1 MSILPQLEHDLFQ
14 AAKQR
19 LPAAGL
25 PDGAHDRRRRREPDS
40 TGRAGIRRGL
50 ASTTKALPMLLALS
64 VTVIVAG
71 FALILFDHR
80 GESPPARPASSVQA
94 SRQELIEMLGVL
106 RRPQSH
112 SDLDRELF
120 GLYLTNLDP
129 DTGVIPPNRYIPMS
143 RPRPSLKRSGYP
155 ELDRRLAR
163 LERIPAW
170 SAKVLIVPTTF
181 QPSPSSSRRSEGVNL
196 VLRIGSAATI
206 PPSSE
211 SGTGPRPT
219 SIDTIRAH
227 GLALTNNVRGNDTL
241 DGVVLVPDGVAKIT
255 LRVIRIIKAPV
266 TVDPNQFGTA
276 TAPVHDNI
284 AAFQLPIPTATSRHA
299 FSSLFGTAAV
309 AQVTWYGT
317 AGNVIKHTTTSLDV
331 LIKVSG
337 TKSRPG
343 GA

>member
-1 MSILPQLEHDLFQ
+1 M
-14 AAKQR
+14 
-19 LPAAGL
+19 
-25 PDGAHDRRRRREPDS
+25 
-40 TGRAGIRRGL
+40 
-50 ASTTKALPMLLALS
+50 
-64 VTVIVAG
+64 
-71 FALILFDHR
+71 
-80 GESPPARPASSVQA
+80 
-94 SRQELIEMLGVL
+94 
-106 RRPQSH
+106 
-112 SDLDRELF
+112 
-120 GLYLTNLDP
+120 
-129 DTGVIPPNRYIPMS
+129 
-143 RPRPSLKRSGYP
+143 
-155 ELDRRLAR
+155 
-163 LERIPAW
+163 
-170 SAKVLIVPTTF
+170 LIVPTTF
-181 QPSPSSSRRSEGVNL
+181 KPSPSSSRRSEGVNL

-255 LRVIRIIKAPV
+255 LRVTRIIKAPV

-317 AGNVIKHTTTSLDV
+317 DGNVIKHTTTSLDV

-343 GA
+343 GAGPRRPRRLFCQQNPDACQHSTPAARAGTFSTNAAGQTYGSASGLLPAKEPDLILVTGQALHATGHVTGYVDKSQLDADSCTSVKPRTPPCGVPDNISRQAEPSASTNATGRPSSEPSQPAKKIHGDHRGPRSTQC